1 MKHTQYLRAW
11 LIGFFGGIGLTVF
24 IISVYC
30 LFNLFSE
37 AKPPCHCHYRTT
49 DDRFREGYTKAN
61 KPCEPQ
67 PNGHVK
73 IGQTTY
79 TNITE
84 YRCE

>member
-1 MKHTQYLRAW
+1 MNKDLAIGIAAIMCA
-11 LIGFFGGIGLTVF
+11 LFGFFIALVADVF
-24 IISVYC
+24 YID
-30 LFNLFSE
+30 
-37 AKPPCHCHYRTT
+37 KTTPCHCHYRTT

-73 IGQTTY
+73 IGDTVY

>member
-1 MKHTQYLRAW
+1 MKDEKYITAW
-11 LIGFFGGIGLTVF
+11 MGGIFGGVVITLISIG
-24 IISVYC
+24 IYQI
-30 LFNLFSE
+30 FNS
-37 AKPPCHCHYRTT
+37 KQPPCHCHYRTT
-49 DDRFREGYTKAN
+49 DDRFREGYTKSN

-73 IGQTTY
+73 IGDTIY